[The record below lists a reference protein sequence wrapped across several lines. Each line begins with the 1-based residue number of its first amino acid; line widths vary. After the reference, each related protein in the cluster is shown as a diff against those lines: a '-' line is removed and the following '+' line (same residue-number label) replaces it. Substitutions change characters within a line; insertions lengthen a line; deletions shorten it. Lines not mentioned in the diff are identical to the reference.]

1 MRGKCC
7 VFILYTSGIQ
17 ASPVALF
24 PQTRNFTPLCLSSP
38 RSINGY
44 RRHTAGVTLL
54 WTSIPSRGEQKYSW
68 AFIMLRKLPVKAPA
82 VRPCG
87 PLAVCAFTYL
97 RFFYL
102 FSSTIINSIPG
113 KIWTSLRP
121 APSYKQSIWRGIQY
135 GKTRLTGGKL
145 NFICQMLH
153 RQMPHYV
160 AKKSQAPIYYDGPSW
175 ISRKSR
181 RESPVV
187 FIQSRFDTSLFSRG
201 VNSFTNWA

>member
-7 VFILYTSGIQ
+7 VFIRYTSRIQ

-38 RSINGY
+38 RCINGY

-54 WTSIPSRGEQKYSW
+54 WTSIPFRGEQKYSQ

-82 VRPCG
+82 VWAFGCVLLYL
-87 PLAVCAFTYL
+87 LAF
-97 RFFYL
+97 FFYL
-102 FSSTIINSIPG
+102 FSSMTINSIPG

-135 GKTRLTGGKL
+135 GKTRRTGGKL

-153 RQMPHYV
+153 RQMLHYV
-160 AKKSQAPIYYDGPSW
+160 AKKYLSPFIMTGHPRSHV
-175 ISRKSR
+175 KSR
-181 RESPVV
+181 RGLPVV
-187 FIQSRFDTSLFSRG
+187 LIQIRLDKSLFSRG